1 MSGLIRDEETAV
13 ALQGTIDSFPL
24 VDVLALLESS
34 GKTGRLEVVGDRGR
48 GTLWVDGGEL
58 VAAEIRGSG
67 EVEATDAVWELL
79 RFNDGSFEFDSGSEP
94 PGRAFAASV
103 GETVEGAQKMLSKWE
118 KITERVPGLGHV
130 VRLTDK
136 LPGEDVRLSPDDW
149 AVLVAAGPSRS
160 VAEVLEVL
168 GASEFAG
175 CAKLAELV
183 DRSLVLLDE
192 PTAATTAP
200 AQSTPAA
207 ARELAEPAPSD
218 PERSEPPTEPP
229 SGTAVVLSEPSETVE
244 TGPEPVTSP
253 DPGDPVAADPEPRP
267 GSQQSPEP
275 EQLQDG
281 EPEQADESPDDGPLT
296 GQLPESSPQTMD
308 QPADGST
315 SADGAGDGQPATSP
329 SVAETADP
337 VRGGAPEPAPA
348 QFPEHFPID
357 DLVGDEGAGWE
368 QALRSSDR
376 AERQTDTAGRHADAA
391 ATPTDPAGVASHDRG
406 GSPPEAAAP
415 SGHHHTATARTEQP
429 DLDERPMPAAASDDA
444 VQQSAPAAG
453 QAPEGNGAV
462 PDADSSSE
470 DVLSQ
475 ISRLSPKAAEAIA
488 AALGDEGSG

>member
-1 MSGLIRDEETAV
+1 M

-94 PGRAFAASV
+94 PERAFAANV

-130 VRLTDK
+130 VRLADK

-183 DRSLVLLDE
+183 DRSLVVLDE

-200 AQSTPAA
+200 AQSTPDA
-207 ARELAEPAPSD
+207 ARELAGPAPSD

-229 SGTAVVLSEPSETVE
+229 PGTGEVLSEPSETVE
-244 TGPEPVTSP
+244 TGPEPVSTP
-253 DPGDPVAADPEPRP
+253 DPGDPESRP

-275 EQLQDG
+275 EQLEDG
-281 EPEQADESPDDGPLT
+281 EPEQADEAPGDGHPA
-296 GQLPESSPQTMD
+296 GQLPEPAPQTLD

-315 SADGAGDGQPATSP
+315 PAGGAGDGQPATAP
-329 SVAETADP
+329 SGPTTADP
-337 VRGGAPEPAPA
+337 VRGGVPDPAPT

-368 QALRSSDR
+368 QALRSSER
-376 AERQTDTAGRHADAA
+376 AERQPDTAGHHSDTT
-391 ATPTDPAGVASHDRG
+391 ATPNDPASVPSHDRG
-406 GSPPEAAAP
+406 GSPVEAAAP
-415 SGHHHTATARTEQP
+415 RGHHHGATAQTEQP
-429 DLDERPMPAAASDDA
+429 DPDERPMAASAAGDA
-444 VQQSAPAAG
+444 VHQPAPAAG
-453 QAPEGNGAV
+453 QAPEGNGAQ
-462 PDADSSSE
+462 PEADSSSE

-488 AALGDEGSG
+488 AALGDEGSA